1 MADEPDSQ
9 QQGLSADFNRT
20 AIALARNPLGI
31 IALFIVLVYA
41 FAAISISVPND
52 IDGYDLTIIVAFL
65 ATFPFVV
72 LWAFVHLVAKYPKN
86 LFGPGDFKDPKDYI
100 AMMEQAATL
109 AAAEASAPP
118 NAGEAAASTET
129 IAQDSVSAVR
139 RVAQQSWVQDKQQ
152 TKAVLWVDD
161 HPENNAN
168 LQRTFEKFNIRV
180 TSAVSNEQALRL
192 AANDRF
198 DAIISDLGRGN
209 EEEAGFALLEE
220 LIKRGSRT
228 PFFIY
233 TTREDPQLRERARK
247 LGAQALTRSA
257 TKLLEGVSAA
267 LAS

>member
-1 MADEPDSQ
+1 LADEPDSQ

-109 AAAEASAPP
+109 AAATASAPVI
-118 NAGEAAASTET
+118 AGEAAPSTET
-129 IAQDSVSAVR
+129 IAQESVSTVR
-139 RVAQQSWVQDKQQ
+139 RVALQSWTRDKQQ
-152 TKAVLWVDD
+152 AKSVLWVDD

-180 TSAVSNEQALRL
+180 TSAVSTEQALRL
-192 AANDRF
+192 AGSSGF
-198 DAIISDLGRGN
+198 DAIISDLGRGA
-209 EEEAGFALLEE
+209 ETEAGFALLEE
-220 LIKRGSRT
+220 LNKRGSRT

-233 TTREDPQLRERARK
+233 TVREDPQLRERAQQ
-247 LGAQALTRSA
+247 LGARALTRSA